1 MAGCRLVS
9 AQDSARRQLDP
20 PVCPLG
26 ISLLACDANQPG
38 RLRGCQASG
47 GHTES
52 RQGKRQWA
60 QAGQGQQGAWMVLRG
75 RINVSLKQDQQAQPR
90 SR

>member
-1 MAGCRLVS
+1 MVGCRLVS
-9 AQDSARRQLDP
+9 AQDSARRLLDP

-26 ISLLACDANQPG
+26 ISLLAYDANRPG
-38 RLRGCQASG
+38 QLRGWPGLGRSHG
-47 GHTES
+47 R
-52 RQGKRQWA
+52 RQRA

-75 RINVSLKQDQQAQPR
+75 QINVSLKQGQQAQPR